1 MATERQ
7 EQTTLVLTSEIN
19 AWLDGQRAAMRQK
32 TGTCMSRSEMPRA
45 IVRATAEWV
54 EGPGFSDRDA
64 KDIAIV
70 MFLGPAGLANRDKYA
85 ATPAA

>member
-7 EQTTLVLTSEIN
+7 ERTTLVLTSEIN
-19 AWLDGQRAAMRQK
+19 AWRQRAAMRQK
-32 TGTCMSRSEMPRA
+32 TGTCMSRSEMLRA

-54 EGPGFSDRDA
+54 EEPGISDCRDA

-70 MFLGPAGLANRDKYA
+70 MFLGPADLANRDKYA